1 MTMVVGMF
9 SSLVDAQRAVTD
21 VVASGFARAAI
32 SVLVRQSSPDHAY
45 ADDGPRYPPAPN
57 ADAGWRV
64 LAGGPLAL
72 SLRSAASKAS
82 WTSVAQ
88 AFVAAGLQ
96 QAAARFFAEAIAR
109 GAVVVTVHCEDSRVR
124 DARDILDLHAATN
137 SDDGYPMPLGE
148 DAFPNRPLSLWQSSG
163 H

>member
-9 SSLVDAQRAVTD
+9 NSLVDAQRAVTD

-32 SVLVRQSSPDHAY
+32 SVIVRQASPAHAC
-45 ADDGPRYPPAPN
+45 ADDGRRYPSPPD
-57 ADAGWRV
+57 ADACWRV

-72 SLRSAASKAS
+72 SLRSAAANES

-96 QAAARFFAEAIAR
+96 QAAARFFAESIAR

-124 DARDILDLHAATN
+124 DARDILDLHAGTN
-137 SDDGYPMPLGE
+137 SDDAYAMPLGE
-148 DAFPNRPLSLWQSSG
+148 DAFPHRPLSLWQSSG
-163 H
+163 L